1 MSAWTHAMP
10 VAVRA
15 GAGCLSA
22 LPALVVPGAWLLVT
36 TAGFTTR
43 GVTAHVRD
51 LLESAGAS
59 VRVLDSVQPNPELD
73 DLAAWADALQGSA
86 MQGIVAVGGGSVL
99 DAAKVL
105 SVAVPAPSG
114 SLVAALRDG
123 TPTAWARQARLVA
136 IPTTAGTGAEA
147 TPFATVWDGATGRK
161 HSLSGAVLFP
171 DHALLDPELTLL
183 LPRTQ
188 TLHGGLDAT
197 SHALESLWNRNRTPV
212 TRIHALAA
220 LEHLVP
226 ALPAVLRDPSD
237 LAARESM
244 QLASLLAGM
253 AISHTRTA
261 VAHSISYPLT
271 LRHGVPHGLA
281 CSFTLA
287 ALLRRHRHELAA
299 DAREAALLEATL
311 AMLESL
317 DLPRE
322 LAAYVSPGAVRALLP
337 EMDTPDRSGNF
348 RFDVDIAAVLAAAL
362 DPVARLGEED
372 R

>member
-1 MSAWTHAMP
+1 MP

-15 GAGCLSA
+15 GAGCLA
-22 LPALVVPGAWLLVT
+22 TLPSLVVPGAWLLVT
-36 TAGFTTR
+36 TAGFTAR
-43 GVTAHVRD
+43 GATARVRD
-51 LLESAGAS
+51 LLEAGGAG
-59 VRVLDSVQPNPELD
+59 VRILDAVQPNPELD
-73 DLAAWADALQGSA
+73 DLAAWADSLRGQPVR
-86 MQGIVAVGGGSVL
+86 GIVALGGGSVL

-105 SVAVPAPSG
+105 SVLLPADPG
-114 SLVAALRDG
+114 SLSAALRDG
-123 TPTAWARQARLVA
+123 CRATWKRSARLVA

-147 TPFATVWDGATGRK
+147 TPFATVWDSVQGRK
-161 HSLSGAVLFP
+161 HSLSDAALFP
-171 DHALLDPELTLL
+171 DHCLLDPELTLA
-183 LPRTQ
+183 LPRTP
-188 TLHGGLDAT
+188 TLHGGLDTT
-197 SHALESLWNRNRTPV
+197 SHALESLWNRNRTPL

-220 LEHLVP
+220 LEQLVP
-226 ALPAVLRDPSD
+226 ALPAVLRDPTD

-299 DAREAALLEATL
+299 DAREASLLEATL
-311 AMLESL
+311 AMLETL

-322 LAAYVSPGAVRALLP
+322 LARYVSPEAVLSLLP

-348 RFDVDIAAVLAAAL
+348 RFEVDIESLLAAAL
-362 DPVARLGEED
+362 APGTAAADGSR
-372 R
+372 